1 MPHTA
6 ASDATPAQGGDAEE
20 SGVIYADRKKPEGW
34 YVSVSDIPIDDV
46 QAWED
51 GGVEYHEAGAVYI
64 GELTHVQYT
73 VFQKE
78 FSKAYKGQ
86 YVVSYRCKMQ
96 LSKEDE
102 LALRMWL
109 GNYDYLSDEQR
120 EVLDI
125 AVRVANQ
132 VRAADGCKG
141 KNVPLPQNTRKK
153 KKRQDSPEKNRQPG
167 VSKYE
172 YVVQSIIEDNISKVV
187 KGEAKPLLQKDIVS
201 KIKKEWKDFEN
212 LELDSIRKGVGKTLA
227 WKNSKQA
234 LNEAWRSE
242 GLGESYYNRQK
253 GDKRHNKSPMDIYRD
268 VNNN

>member
-1 MPHTA
+1 MVGKVDGKIIPPILSKLPKTTKTN
-6 ASDATPAQGGDAEE
+6 SKKNCVDTIAQGDTEE

-64 GELTHVQYT
+64 GELTHMQYT

-102 LALRMWL
+102 LALQVWL

-120 EVLDI
+120 EVLNI
-125 AVRVANQ
+125 AVRVTNQ
-132 VRAADGCKG
+132 VRTADGCG
-141 KNVPLPQNTRKK
+141 DRNIAEPVRKK
-153 KKRQDSPEKNRQPG
+153 TKKTGSNAKQSSTKPCSVNARLTDFLYKNPNLQDKAAQFYATELGCSKPAIIATGTWKMLMSKREK
-167 VSKYE
+167 
-172 YVVQSIIEDNISKVV
+172 
-187 KGEAKPLLQKDIVS
+187 KPKTGN
-201 KIKKEWKDFEN
+201 WKDP
-212 LELDSIRKGVGKTLA
+212 GKIPD
-227 WKNSKQA
+227 
-234 LNEAWRSE
+234 RSE
-242 GLGESYYNRQK
+242 
-253 GDKRHNKSPMDIYRD
+253 
-268 VNNN
+268 NNPN